1 MKLNTKTIFP
11 IALSV
16 VLPLLGIYANPETES
31 IFNLGFIGNW
41 IVGFITCYMLW
52 YMLWELWR
60 VKKTKY
66 RALLFVLGIIACIG
80 VLNGF
85 FFLFMTDGV
94 ENSLRAQ
101 SIARIIFASIIFII
115 IQYALKTQE
124 NISRL
129 LIEKE
134 QIQKENYRVQ
144 LKALQKTVDPH
155 FLFNSLNT
163 LRSMV
168 RQQHQHAEAFVMK
181 LSDFYR
187 QILSHDDNSTLPLS
201 EELMVLESYLFLM
214 KNRNEAAMQVK
225 LGVDKK
231 LHALHLPSMALQVVV
246 ENCFK
251 HNSMTAKKPLTIEIV
266 STESGHI
273 EVFNNLQPK
282 IEEAES
288 SGYGLDVLRKRYALL
303 NEQDGVTIKETD
315 GHFLVQ
321 LKLLKR

>member
-1 MKLNTKTIFP
+1 MKLNTKTLLP

-16 VLPLLGIYANPETES
+16 VLPLLGIYANTDTES

-41 IVGFITCYMLW
+41 MVGFITCYTLW

-60 VKKTKY
+60 VKKPKY
-66 RALLFVLGIIACIG
+66 RALLVVLGILACIG

-101 SIARIIFASIIFII
+101 SIVRIIFASIIFMI

-144 LKALQKTVDPH
+144 LKALRKTVDPH

-168 RQQHQHAEAFVMK
+168 RQRHQHAEAFAMN

-187 QILSHDDNSTLPLS
+187 QILRHDDNSTLPLS

-225 LGVDKK
+225 LGVDEK

-266 STESGHI
+266 STENGHI
-273 EVFNNLQPK
+273 EVCNNLQPK

-303 NEQDGVTIKETD
+303 NEQDGVAIKEKD

-321 LKLLKR
+321 LKLLRR